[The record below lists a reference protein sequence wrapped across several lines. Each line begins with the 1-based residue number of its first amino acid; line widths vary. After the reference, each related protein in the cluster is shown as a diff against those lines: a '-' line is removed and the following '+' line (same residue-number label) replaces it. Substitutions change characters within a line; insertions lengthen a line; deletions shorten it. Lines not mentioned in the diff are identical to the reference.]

1 MRDCFLQSGFL
12 KRALCDVTVADKLTE
27 TGARGDAIRLSEQLI
42 LSLIHPKLQIVSD
55 DIPQV
60 CLVIAIDGGL

>member
-12 KRALCDVTVADKLTE
+12 KRALCDVTVADKFTE
-27 TGARGDAIRLSEQLI
+27 MDASGDAIRLGEQLI
-42 LSLIHPKLQIVSD
+42 LPLIHPKLQIASD